1 MPRNT
6 ITIGGADVE
15 LASDAGHSFLVD
27 AVRAAEGLIT
37 DRDLV
42 EIHGVSPPELQALAK
57 DSNFARA
64 LRAERDRRVRDGT
77 AARES
82 AAQIFVRAPK
92 VMGEILD
99 NAQANDRH
107 RIEAA
112 RELRAQAAPENTG
125 VAANENRFSIVINL
139 GADGVNHI
147 ESYTENRTI
156 NVTPE
161 PPKSI
166 ESERSKLVES
176 EPPKR
181 RRGRPPKLKVI
192 EQGSNDE

>member
-1 MPRNT
+1 MRGT
-6 ITIGGADVE
+6 ITIGGAQVD
-15 LASDAGHSFLVD
+15 LNSDAGHSFLVD

-42 EIHGVSPPELQALAK
+42 ELHGVSPPELQALAK
-57 DSNFARA
+57 DSSFARA

-92 VMGEILD
+92 IMGQILD
-99 NAQANDRH
+99 NEQANARH

-112 RELRAQAAPENTG
+112 RELRQTALPENSNNP
-125 VAANENRFSIVINL
+125 AASERFTITIDL
-139 GADGVNHI
+139 GAGHI
-147 ESYTENRTI
+147 ERYDEARAI

-161 PPKSI
+161 SKTI
-166 ESERSKLVES
+166 ENEQPKLVDADVGA
-176 EPPKR
+176 PKR
-181 RRGRPPKLKVI
+181 PRGRPPKLKVI
-192 EQGSNDE
+192 EQGSENSDE

>member
-37 DRDLV
+37 DRD
-42 EIHGVSPPELQALAK
+42 
-57 DSNFARA
+57 FARA

-99 NAQANDRH
+99 NAQASPRH

-112 RELRAQAAPENTG
+112 RELRVQAVPESTG
-125 VAANENRFSIVINL
+125 VAAAEDRFVITINL

-147 ESYTENRTI
+147 ESYTESRTV
-156 NVTPE
+156 NVNSPE
-161 PPKSI
+161 QPKVI
-166 ESERSKLVES
+166 ESEQPKLVDVS
-176 EPPKR
+176 TPKR
-181 RRGRPPKLKVI
+181 PRGRPPLKVI
-192 EQGSNDE
+192 EQGSEDE